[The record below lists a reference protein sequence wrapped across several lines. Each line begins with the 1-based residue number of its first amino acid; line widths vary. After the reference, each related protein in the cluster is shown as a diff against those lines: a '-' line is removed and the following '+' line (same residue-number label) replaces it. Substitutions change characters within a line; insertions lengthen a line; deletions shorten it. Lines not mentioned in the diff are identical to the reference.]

1 MKKASNL
8 KKAKNANKKT
18 LVKAGYD
25 DLLRKIFLL
34 ILALIA
40 IIFLLYNLKTV
51 FEVINRVI
59 SSLSPVIFGA
69 VLAYVVHPFYQFVYD
84 VTGNDPFNIKKERNK
99 KAVATIATVFM
110 LLLVVIGLLYLL
122 IPEIYRSISNIIAN
136 FDTTYTSFNKFIDNL
151 IGQNQFLYENVNN
164 VLNELKNFVQ
174 TTILPNLRSLVGNIS
189 QGIFVTAKVIVNFF
203 IGLIVMIYVINMR
216 DETLAFLNKLIYTFF
231 NKDFAEKI
239 QEEAKY
245 ANSVFV
251 GFISGK
257 LLDSLIVGVI
267 CAIVLVIIKMPYA
280 ILIAVMVGITN
291 LIPFF
296 GPFIGAIPCFVLVV
310 LVDPVKAIIFLVFDL
325 IIQQIDGNII
335 GPKILG
341 DSTGVDSF
349 FVLFSILFFGGLFG
363 FVGMLIA
370 VPLFAVLSRI
380 VTELMDSRLEANN
393 LPTDL
398 EKYKVK

>member
-18 LVKAGYD
+18 LIKASYD

-216 DETLAFLNKLIYTFF
+216 DETLAFLNKLIYTLF

-325 IIQQIDGNII
+325 IIQQIDGNIL

-380 VTELMDSRLEANN
+380 VTELMDSRLKSNN

>member
-18 LVKAGYD
+18 LVKASYD

-99 KAVATIATVFM
+99 KAIATIATVFM

-136 FDTTYTSFNKFIDNL
+136 FDTTYTSFNEFIDNL

-216 DETLAFLNKLIYTFF
+216 DETLAFLNKLIYTFS

-267 CAIVLVIIKMPYA
+267 SAIVLVIIKMPYA

-380 VTELMDSRLEANN
+380 VTELMDSRLKSNN

>member
-18 LVKAGYD
+18 LVKASYD

-136 FDTTYTSFNKFIDNL
+136 FDTTYTSFNAFIDNL

-267 CAIVLVIIKMPYA
+267 SAIVLVIIKMPYA

-380 VTELMDSRLEANN
+380 VTELMDSKLKSNN